1 MGPSWQHIAT
11 KMGHDSAKLA
21 ILGSTCKVLGACW
34 EQFAHGLDSRKPTK
48 TNGKHSFFGI
58 LGCLKR
64 WLKHFFGDV
73 GSKMAFFGHLES
85 TCGTCWRQDGQQDG
99 QDGQH
104 EGQDGRKLRPR
115 WAKIAPSWRSWA
127 QLGRFWEHVGSIL
140 GVFWH
145 MGWMAENLQKL
156 RENIG
161 FWVFGGA

>member
-1 MGPSWQHIAT
+1 MGQ
-11 KMGHDSAKLA
+11 DSAKLA
-21 ILGSTCKVLGACW
+21 ILGSTWEVLGACW
-34 EQFAHGLDSRKPTK
+34 EHFGSILAHGLDGRKPTK
-48 TNGKHSFFGI
+48 TRGKHMLFGL

-73 GSKMAFFGHLES
+73 G
-85 TCGTCWRQDGQQDG
+85 CQDGQQDG

-145 MGWMAENLQKL
+145 MGWMAGNLQKPE
-156 RENIG
+156 ENICFLV
-161 FWVFGGA
+161 FWGA

>member
-1 MGPSWQHIAT
+1 M
-11 KMGHDSAKLA
+11 
-21 ILGSTCKVLGACW
+21 
-34 EQFAHGLDSRKPTK
+34 
-48 TNGKHSFFGI
+48 FFGI

-73 GSKMAFFGHLES
+73 GSKMAFFRHLGS

-145 MGWMAENLQKL
+145 MGWIAENLQKL
-156 RENIG
+156 NENIS
-161 FWVFGGA
+161 FWVFWGAWSGAVIRKSGMGAMLVDLVAPFGVLRTIL